1 MKKTNLMKENHQ
13 PAAVV
18 KCLLALLICCCMLF
32 STVDFPAFAG
42 VSEDVASYSDG
53 QESQDEGFIEEIYEE
68 IYEEEE
74 PAPAPRET
82 GDEAEIVSVD
92 TADDQAASA
101 DENQL
106 AAASQESSQDESTGG
121 QDDQSVS
128 SAGGEAQNEGFS
140 PAPFSQETA
149 VDGVDFIIFAEQ
161 GVVVPGEG
169 FSIKWVINDELE
181 SCANEALSLDF
192 SDDNTIIY
200 HNVFQLSGASLNGK
214 AHVQMQRLG
223 FEDWA
228 NQFPGASL
236 GVFVLSYHPD
246 EDSAADRIT
255 VLESV
260 YSQDQ
265 VAFDITGL
273 GEYDVAAVLF
283 LSAPEEAAEPEPAT
297 VPDTSNE
304 PDEFETEEA
313 VEENQG
319 AASAGDI
326 NNSDE
331 SELIEI
337 IDDTADTGDSED
349 TSAVEIID
357 DTPDTSDSE
366 DTSTVEIIDDTPDTS
381 NSEDTSAVEII
392 DDTADTSDSEDTS
405 AVEETN
411 DTEESDNSQETSAIE
426 ETNDTLET
434 GDSEDASAVE
444 IIDDTPDT
452 SNSEDTSAV
461 EETNDTLETGDSED
475 ASTVEETN
483 DTLETGDSEDASTV
497 EETNDTEE
505 SDDSEDASAI
515 EVISDS
521 EETGDSEDTSTL
533 EEISDS
539 VEISDSNDE
548 ATGAEE
554 QIDILASEPENAAP
568 FEIVKQPENAVGE
581 IGDDIRFI
589 VEAKGDGLSYQWQKR
604 SGDDSPWTNIESSGN
619 ATFAGSLTPEL
630 SFTASKCTITKQYQC
645 LISQGEGDDL
655 ETLTT
660 QTVAVVSEEEA
671 AADVPEEESPAQVS
685 QDEPTEAE
693 TETEAENKNEADD
706 PEAPVENGEEKPDG
720 EPETAE
726 AEPVKDEENQAAE
739 ESEPVTGEEE
749 QPAEEI
755 GEQEPVEEA
764 PAPAEL
770 PENRKVNF
778 VIEWDD
784 EVPTI
789 GSIAHFKATLENY
802 DTLEYT
808 LQWQYS
814 DDGATW
820 NDVEGATD
828 KDMDVEVTMS
838 NYQYF
843 WRLSVCVI
851 DVLED

>member
-74 PAPAPRET
+74 PAPAPQET

-128 SAGGEAQNEGFS
+128 SAGEEAQNEGFS

-149 VDGVDFIIFAEQ
+149 VDGVDFIISAEQ

-283 LSAPEEAAEPEPAT
+283 LSAPEPAAEPEPAT

-304 PDEFETEEA
+304 PDKFADPTLEAGTNDEPAPAADTGAEDSTTVENVSETEPAVSTSETEEA

-337 IDDTADTGDSED
+337 IDDTAESGD
-349 TSAVEIID
+349 
-357 DTPDTSDSE
+357 
-366 DTSTVEIIDDTPDTS
+366 
-381 NSEDTSAVEII
+381 SEDTSAVEII
-392 DDTADTSDSEDTS
+392 DDTADTSNSEDTS

-434 GDSEDASAVE
+434 GDSEDAF
-444 IIDDTPDT
+444 
-452 SNSEDTSAV
+452 
-461 EETNDTLETGDSED
+461 
-475 ASTVEETN
+475 
-483 DTLETGDSEDASTV
+483 
-497 EETNDTEE
+497 
-505 SDDSEDASAI
+505 AI
-515 EVISDS
+515 EVISDP

-685 QDEPTEAE
+685 QDEPTE
-693 TETEAENKNEADD
+693 TEAEAENKNEADD

-764 PAPAEL
+764 PAPAKL

>member
-1 MKKTNLMKENHQ
+1 ME
-13 PAAVV
+13 
-18 KCLLALLICCCMLF
+18 
-32 STVDFPAFAG
+32 
-42 VSEDVASYSDG
+42 
-53 QESQDEGFIEEIYEE
+53 
-68 IYEEEE
+68 
-74 PAPAPRET
+74 
-82 GDEAEIVSVD
+82 
-92 TADDQAASA
+92 
-101 DENQL
+101 
-106 AAASQESSQDESTGG
+106 
-121 QDDQSVS
+121 
-128 SAGGEAQNEGFS
+128 
-140 PAPFSQETA
+140 
-149 VDGVDFIIFAEQ
+149 
-161 GVVVPGEG
+161 
-169 FSIKWVINDELE
+169 
-181 SCANEALSLDF
+181 
-192 SDDNTIIY
+192 
-200 HNVFQLSGASLNGK
+200 
-214 AHVQMQRLG
+214 
-223 FEDWA
+223 
-228 NQFPGASL
+228 
-236 GVFVLSYHPD
+236 
-246 EDSAADRIT
+246 
-255 VLESV
+255 
-260 YSQDQ
+260 
-265 VAFDITGL
+265 
-273 GEYDVAAVLF
+273 
-283 LSAPEEAAEPEPAT
+283 
-297 VPDTSNE
+297 
-304 PDEFETEEA
+304 
-313 VEENQG
+313 
-319 AASAGDI
+319 
-326 NNSDE
+326 
-331 SELIEI
+331 
-337 IDDTADTGDSED
+337 TGDSED
-349 TSAVEIID
+349 ASAV
-357 DTPDTSDSE
+357 
-366 DTSTVEIIDDTPDTS
+366 
-381 NSEDTSAVEII
+381 
-392 DDTADTSDSEDTS
+392 
-405 AVEETN
+405 
-411 DTEESDNSQETSAIE
+411 E

-444 IIDDTPDT
+444 ETNDTEESDD
-452 SNSEDTSAV
+452 SEDASAV

-475 ASTVEETN
+475 AF
-483 DTLETGDSEDASTV
+483 
-497 EETNDTEE
+497 
-505 SDDSEDASAI
+505 AI
-515 EVISDS
+515 EVISDP

-720 EPETAE
+720 EAETAE
-726 AEPVKDEENQAAE
+726 AEPVNDEENQAAE

-755 GEQEPVEEA
+755 AEQEPVEEA